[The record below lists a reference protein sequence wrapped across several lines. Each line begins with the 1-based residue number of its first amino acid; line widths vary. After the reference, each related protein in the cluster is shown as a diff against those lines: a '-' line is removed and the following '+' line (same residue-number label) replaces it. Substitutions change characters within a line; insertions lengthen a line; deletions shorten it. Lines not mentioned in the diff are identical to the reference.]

1 MTLTDDELITA
12 FESCSLDPA
21 EFGHREHVRVTW
33 IYLRRHAHVE
43 ALERVTS
50 GLRRY
55 VAAVGAAD
63 KYHETITWA
72 WFALVAERHAAGD
85 AGSWE
90 AFAAAHPELFE
101 SGLLETV
108 YDRET
113 LSSALA
119 RRVFV
124 LPRG

>member
-1 MTLTDDELITA
+1 MTLTDDELTAA
-12 FESCSLDPA
+12 FEACSLDPSL
-21 EFGHREHVRVTW
+21 FGHREHVRLTW

-43 ALERVTS
+43 ALQRLTT

-55 VAAVGAAD
+55 VAAVGAAA

-72 WFALVAERHAAGD
+72 WFALVAERVAADPELGWD
-85 AGSWE
+85 

-113 LSSALA
+113 LGSALA

-124 LPRG
+124 LPR